1 MLVEHIAT
9 KLFYFAF
16 MIMFISSF
24 METAKF
30 SVKRMLK
37 YIIVGAIYYP
47 ILLHLRFLDLD
58 YQIMLMF
65 ALVTF
70 FLFDGT
76 MLEKLTINTIAESVW
91 CALGL
96 LSKIIFGDALAIV
109 VSSRTSRGILL
120 DIICLVI
127 LSCVIQVMNHA
138 SVFEQEIV
146 KKRESSAKQQLGM
159 LVLATE
165 GDLVLFIASQLYG
178 KPISSQIGSTVIV
191 AVLCLAGLYLICFAL
206 SLDNTMAKEYYKVT
220 NKTLETQIKSQY
232 SYYQKL
238 EKVTKETRAIKH
250 DMKNHLIVMKG
261 LAEKG
266 DTKAVCEY
274 IENIQSTMDSV
285 SVIIH
290 TGNSIVDSII
300 NEKYEIAASKH
311 INIQVNV
318 ALPES
323 INVPP
328 MDLCVMV
335 ANSLDNAIE
344 ACDKMPE
351 GSDKEISLYGRC
363 DRGYLSFIISNT
375 VVKNVYISHNIVV
388 TDKADKLNHGYGL
401 QNIRNSVNRNKG
413 KINIECQDEVFSLYM
428 DVPISVE

>member
-9 KLFYFAF
+9 KSFYFAF

-24 METAKF
+24 MGAAKF
-30 SVKRMLK
+30 SVKRVIK
-37 YIIVGAIYYP
+37 YIVFGSVYYP
-47 ILLHLRFLDLD
+47 ILFRLLDWD
-58 YQIMLMF
+58 YRIMLMF

-70 FLFDGT
+70 FVFDGT
-76 MLEKLTINTIAESVW
+76 LLEKVTINTIAESVW

-96 LSKIIFGDALAIV
+96 LGKIIFGDALAV
-109 VSSRTSRGILL
+109 AVPSETSRGIVL
-120 DIICLVI
+120 DMISLVI
-127 LSCVIQVMNHA
+127 LSCVIQIMNHA

-146 KKRESSAKQQLGM
+146 KKRVSSVKQQLGM
-159 LVLATE
+159 LVLAVE
-165 GDLVLFIASQLYG
+165 GDLVLFIAMSLYG
-178 KPISSQIGSTVIV
+178 RPISTPFSSTLIT

-206 SLDNTMAKEYYKVT
+206 SLENTMAKEYYKVT

-238 EKVTKETRAIKH
+238 ERVTKETRAIKH

-266 DTKAVCEY
+266 NIKAVCDY
-274 IENIQSTMDSV
+274 IDNIQSTMDNV

-290 TGNSIVDSII
+290 TGNSIVDSIV
-300 NEKYEIAASKH
+300 NEKYEIATAKD
-311 INIQVNV
+311 IKFQTNV
-318 ALPES
+318 ALPED
-323 INVPP
+323 IKVPP

-344 ACDKMPE
+344 ACEKMPA

-375 VVKNVYISHNIVV
+375 VAKNVYISHNTVM
-388 TDKADKLNHGYGL
+388 TDKVDKLNHGYGL
-401 QNIRNSVNRNKG
+401 QNIKNSVNRNNG

-428 DVPISVE
+428 DVPVV